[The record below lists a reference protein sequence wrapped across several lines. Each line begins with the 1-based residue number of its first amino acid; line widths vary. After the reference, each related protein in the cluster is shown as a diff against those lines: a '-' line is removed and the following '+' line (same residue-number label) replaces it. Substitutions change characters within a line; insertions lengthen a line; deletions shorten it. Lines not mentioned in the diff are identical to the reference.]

1 MYHYRHFS
9 SHLDDQDILV
19 NNLPPSV
26 IDILQN
32 DTTIFPDV
40 VCSIVQHELATPL
53 STPTPVALELCLRE
67 SLTIDNNNTFT
78 NILTYD
84 DPVITSLLNDIHD
97 LQSPSQTTQRK
108 SGFGQPE
115 SMDFHASKLET
126 LLTGIVL
133 NGDTLLD
140 LELFF
145 DSILSN
151 LESVMLTSSLTLNTK
166 N

>member
-1 MYHYRHFS
+1 M
-9 SHLDDQDILV
+9 
-19 NNLPPSV
+19 
-26 IDILQN
+26 
-32 DTTIFPDV
+32 
-40 VCSIVQHELATPL
+40 
-53 STPTPVALELCLRE
+53 STPTPVALELCLHE

-78 NILTYD
+78 NILTH

-151 LESVMLTSSLTLNTK
+151 LELVMLTSSLTLNTK